1 VIGLARRAHVL
12 TTAQERELATPYDD
26 QDETEADGVSL
37 LVFSD
42 HEGGRMAIPL
52 ELVTRLEE
60 FPRDELESSGP
71 FPVVQYGEEIL
82 HLVDISRLM
91 LDRRRASRTDGLS
104 SVGETLPVIVYLH
117 EGRRVGVVVG
127 RILDVVQHDLVEL
140 QPGSRPGV
148 AGTMVTQDRV
158 TEVLDLPQILSDWDE
173 DALAALT
180 GVEEL
185 SA

>member
-1 VIGLARRAHVL
+1 
-12 TTAQERELATPYDD
+12 
-26 QDETEADGVSL
+26 
-37 LVFSD
+37 
-42 HEGGRMAIPL
+42 MAIPL

-60 FPRDELESSGP
+60 FPRGELESSGP

-91 LDRRRASRTDGLS
+91 LDRRRTSRTDGLS
-104 SVGETLPVIVYLH
+104 TAGETLPVIVYLH

-127 RILDVVQHDLVEL
+127 QILDVVRHDLVEL

-148 AGTMVTQDRV
+148 AGTMIAQERV

-180 GVEEL
+180 GVQEL

>member
-1 VIGLARRAHVL
+1 M
-12 TTAQERELATPYDD
+12 
-26 QDETEADGVSL
+26 SL
-37 LVFSD
+37 LVFTD

-52 ELVTRLEE
+52 ELVTR
-60 FPRDELESSGP
+60 RRSSPAPSSRTRGP
-71 FPVVQYGEEIL
+71 SPSCSTARRSCTC
-82 HLVDISRLM
+82 VDISRLM
-91 LDRRRASRTDGLS
+91 LDRRRTSRTDGLS
-104 SVGETLPVIVYLH
+104 SVGESLPVIVYLH

-173 DALAALT
+173 DALAAIT